1 MHGGL
6 RISPPPANQLARK
19 PATEPP
25 PAQTVP
31 IRLSPLPICAP
42 AEINKNPAFR
52 LPEFRANYP
61 DEKRDWIMT
70 QASTILIADDDPH
83 IREMLGI
90 ALSRA
95 GYETISATQGVNAL
109 HMALN
114 NCPDLVVLDI
124 GLPEI
129 DGLEVC
135 RRLRASS
142 DVPVL
147 FLTARD
153 DELDRVLGLEMGA
166 DDYVTKPFSP
176 RELVARV
183 KAILKR
189 SQRPTVAESPR
200 HLTRGTLSLAPDSH
214 DCRIGGNPVT
224 LTNTEMALL
233 SHLMRHP
240 EQVISRAQLLDAL
253 YGTNIH
259 VSERTLDSHLRNL
272 RAKLAQAGCKD
283 AIQTLHGVG
292 IRMGTCAE

>member
-1 MHGGL
+1 M
-6 RISPPPANQLARK
+6 SQSA
-19 PATEPP
+19 
-25 PAQTVP
+25 
-31 IRLSPLPICAP
+31 
-42 AEINKNPAFR
+42 
-52 LPEFRANYP
+52 
-61 DEKRDWIMT
+61 
-70 QASTILIADDDPH
+70 TILIADDDPH

-95 GYETISATQGVNAL
+95 GYSTITASQGITAL
-109 HMALN
+109 DLAIN
-114 NCPDLVVLDI
+114 DAPDLIVLDI
-124 GLPEI
+124 GLPEM

-142 DVPVL
+142 DLPVL

-189 SQRPTVAESPR
+189 SQRIAPR
-200 HLTRGTLSLAPDSH
+200 QANQRLIRGDLSLAPDSH
-214 DCRIGGNPVT
+214 DCQVNGQPVT
-224 LTNTEMALL
+224 LTNTEMTLL
-233 SHLMRHP
+233 NHLMRHP

-272 RAKLAQAGCKD
+272 RAKLAETGCHD

-292 IRMGTCAE
+292 IRMGSCAAP

>member
-1 MHGGL
+1 MG
-6 RISPPPANQLARK
+6 
-19 PATEPP
+19 
-25 PAQTVP
+25 QT
-31 IRLSPLPICAP
+31 A
-42 AEINKNPAFR
+42 
-52 LPEFRANYP
+52 
-61 DEKRDWIMT
+61 
-70 QASTILIADDDPH
+70 TILIADDDPH

-90 ALSRA
+90 ALGRA
-95 GYETISATQGVNAL
+95 GYDTITASQGVNAL
-109 HMALN
+109 DLAIN
-114 NCPDLVVLDI
+114 DAPDLIVLDI
-124 GLPEI
+124 GLPEM

-142 DVPVL
+142 DLPVL

-189 SQRPTVAESPR
+189 SQRVSPR
-200 HLTRGTLSLAPDSH
+200 QTDQQLTRGHLSLSPNSH
-214 DCRIGGNPVT
+214 DCRVNGQAVT
-224 LTNTEMALL
+224 LTNTEMTLL
-233 SHLMRHP
+233 NHLMRHP

-272 RAKLAQAGCKD
+272 RAKLAQAGCQD

-292 IRMGTCAE
+292 IRMGSCSAV